1 MIKYEL
7 RELNFSKGKKRK
19 IYPKAKVYNMLDNA
33 RMAEMIKEY
42 SHAFT
47 TSVIDGVLGTL
58 PQALT
63 SALSEGHTIKVNGLG
78 VFSLSLDFD
87 DDKPNELTDNKKDMS
102 YRNIRIKTVNFKPDK
117 AFMERLR
124 KATKF
129 EREDQSIVATH
140 LKYTF
145 QERARRAR
153 KFLETHHILT
163 LTEYTNI
170 NGISPAGASRDLKRI
185 CADPDSGITPV
196 GAASHKV
203 WKLREESES

>member
-7 RELNFSKGKKRK
+7 RELNFDKGKKRK
-19 IYPKAKVYNMLDNA
+19 IYPKAKVYSMFDNA
-33 RMAEMIKEY
+33 KMAEMIKDF

-47 TSVIDGVLGTL
+47 TSVISGVLGTL

-63 SALSEGHTIKVNGLG
+63 TALSEGHTIKVNGLG

-87 DDKPNELTDNKKDMS
+87 DDKPNELTGDKKDMS
-102 YRNIRIKTVNFKPDK
+102 HRSIRIKTVNFKPDK
-117 AFMERLR
+117 AFMESLR
-124 KATKF
+124 EATTF
-129 EREDQSIVATH
+129 ERQDQSIIATH

-153 KFLETHHILT
+153 KFLETNQILT
-163 LTEYTNI
+163 LTDYTRI

-185 CADPDSGITPV
+185 CASPDSGITPV

-203 WKLREESES
+203 WKLREALD